1 MVKRKSV
8 SLFFCHTTYSTGHS
22 NFSAHDGLWD
32 RWHNK
37 LSHFLQGFNIGIFF
51 NSGWAAVLAN
61 LEDITQDFRTRVDHF
76 NQSFSQ
82 HLETRAE
89 YMKLLHK

>member
-1 MVKRKSV
+1 M
-8 SLFFCHTTYSTGHS
+8 FY
-22 NFSAHDGLWD
+22 
-32 RWHNK
+32 
-37 LSHFLQGFNIGIFF
+37 

-82 HLETRAE
+82 HQEMRTE
-89 YMKLLHK
+89 YMKLLDK